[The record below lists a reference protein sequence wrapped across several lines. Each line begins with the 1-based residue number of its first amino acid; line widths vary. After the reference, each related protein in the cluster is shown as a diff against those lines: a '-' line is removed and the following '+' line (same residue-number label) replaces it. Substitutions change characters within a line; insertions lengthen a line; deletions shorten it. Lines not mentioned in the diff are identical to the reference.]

1 CHQCLR
7 GDEAL
12 YRCEECVGTCLYCA
26 ACTVEAHAHMP
37 LHWIKRWNGKAFER
51 VSLRNL
57 GLRVQ
62 LLHAAGDVCQNR
74 HEDQDANFIVLHTN
88 GIHCVHVD
96 FCSCEQRGGRKPDGS
111 KLDRPTQ
118 LLDMRLFPAT
128 VHVPHTAATFAVL
141 DDFHVKTNLGNICA
155 TKYYQSLIQATD
167 GAGVQHLPD
176 RRTQWQVMVRAWRCL
191 MTLKHRGAL
200 HDVRSV
206 DELPDGEL
214 AARCPACPHLVV
226 ARLATWLTDDG
237 HRPSDPSAR
246 LFLCCDA
253 CFRLSNRANKA
264 TDETDPSVLAGLAY
278 GVRERDY
285 QAFAKHVFT
294 TERDKDQEPSTCSNF
309 DAMGLANQKGGKHL
323 RSTGITGIF
332 CQRHEFWQAN
342 GHARLHKGEKYFTT
356 DYLLVSVMRHFMWL
370 QLLVIAYDIA
380 CQWSK
385 NLKDRLCRILRGFVI
400 APRAAT
406 FVAQV
411 LPKTVFVVPK
421 FHLAAHKDSCQSSF
435 NLTFTPGVGLTDGE
449 ASERAWSGINPV
461 AASMKEMGP
470 GSARDTMEDRC
481 GFWNWRKHCGIA
493 RADEKPTGRLLASR
507 LTQAIADGE
516 EQCDVFTEF
525 SQSVKDVSAG
535 DLAKWIEKIERW
547 EKTHEGEN
555 PYEARRYDVCGGD
568 RNCES
573 VRKRP
578 EARGREVHTRGVAP
592 STQEDTDCHYLSR
605 LRMWRVRRR
614 AHKTSDRERSSG
626 RVTEQDI
633 RAVQRDNELWR
644 RNTRYRSEV
653 QATAPDLF
661 GAIPP
666 CDQVIEEGEDRRPED
681 ELQYFPSDLPPDTRR
696 TIRPFLVEIEADIR
710 HAAMAKDLDDL
721 KGHLRLRSCLNRFKR
736 DNVSGQHA
744 NTRARA
750 AQNTVQVLIDDAGN
764 RYLRSRE
771 AYMAL
776 VGDGEWTRR
785 FRELRPE
792 DKAGLNER
800 GVLEAEENSLMAA
813 REFTASQRGVASG
826 ETRHKVSWIWRTG
839 ASGKDGLTD
848 DLRLEWFKAR
858 SRARRHHEEVVL
870 LLEEMDRILAFCDW
884 EASRWQERGSARSV
898 DDPDLREGLSAGAF
912 KMAATYNAQK
922 TAFAEQCKASR
933 VLAASFL
940 HRYSHEGYATQD
952 LGGCDL

>member
-1 CHQCLR
+1 IIRLEGRGSACHSDQCHKCLAWD
-7 GDEAL
+7 GGL
-12 YRCEECVGTCLYCA
+12 YRCEECVGKCLYCA
-26 ACTVEAHAHMP
+26 ACTVEAHARTP
-37 LHWIKRWNGKAFER
+37 LHWIQRWNGNTFER

-62 LLHAAGDVCQNR
+62 LLHSAGEVCQNR
-74 HEDQDANFIVLHTN
+74 HEDQDPNFVVLHTN
-88 GIHCVHVD
+88 GIHYVHVD

-128 VHVPHTAATFAVL
+128 AHVPHTAATFAVL

-155 TKYYQSLIQATD
+155 TKYYQSLVHATD
-167 GAGVQHLPD
+167 GAGIGHQPVTDARSQD

-191 MTLKHRGAL
+191 MTLKRRGAL

-214 AARCPACPHLVV
+214 AARCPACPHLGIN
-226 ARLATWLTDDG
+226 TN
-237 HRPSDPSAR
+237 DPLAR

-253 CFRLSNRANKA
+253 CFRLSNRVNKA
-264 TDETDPSVLAGLAY
+264 TDESDPSVLAGLAY
-278 GVRERDY
+278 RVRENDY
-285 QAFAKHVFT
+285 QAFAKHVFA
-294 TERDKDQEPSTCSNF
+294 TEKDKDQEPSTCSNF
-309 DAMGLANQKGGKHL
+309 DAVGLANQKGGKHL
-323 RSTGITGIF
+323 RSTGITGVF
-332 CQRHEFWQAN
+332 CQRHEFWQPN

-356 DYLLVSVMRHFMWL
+356 DYLLVSVMRHFVWL

-385 NLKDRLCRILRGFVI
+385 NLSERLCRIPPGFNI

-406 FVAQV
+406 FIGQV

-421 FHLAAHKDSCQSSF
+421 FHLAAHKQACQSSF

-449 ASERAWSGINPV
+449 ASERAWSGVNPV

-481 GFWNWRKHCGIA
+481 GFWNWWKHCGIG
-493 RADEKPTGRLLASR
+493 KLLATR
-507 LTQAIADGE
+507 MMQAVEDGE
-516 EQCDVFTEF
+516 EQCDIFTEF

-535 DLAKWIEKIERW
+535 DLAMWIEKIERW
-547 EKTHEGEN
+547 EKTHEGDN
-555 PYEARRYDVCGGD
+555 PYEPI
-568 RNCES
+568 ES
-573 VRKRP
+573 CK
-578 EARGREVHTRGVAP
+578 
-592 STQEDTDCHYLSR
+592 
-605 LRMWRVRRR
+605 LRMRRVRRR
-614 AHKTSDRERSSG
+614 AHKRPGHERSSG
-626 RVTEQDI
+626 KVTEQDV

-666 CDQVIEEGEDRRPED
+666 SDQVIEEGEDRRPEH
-681 ELQYFPSDLPPDTRR
+681 ELQYFPSDLPPEARR

-710 HAAMAKDLDDL
+710 LAAMAKDLDDM

-736 DNVSGQHA
+736 DNITGQHA

-750 AQNTVQVLIDDAGN
+750 AQNTVQSLIDDAAD

-776 VGDGEWTRR
+776 
-785 FRELRPE
+785 
-792 DKAGLNER
+792 
-800 GVLEAEENSLMAA
+800 
-813 REFTASQRGVASG
+813 
-826 ETRHKVSWIWRTG
+826 
-839 ASGKDGLTD
+839 
-848 DLRLEWFKAR
+848 
-858 SRARRHHEEVVL
+858 
-870 LLEEMDRILAFCDW
+870 
-884 EASRWQERGSARSV
+884 
-898 DDPDLREGLSAGAF
+898 
-912 KMAATYNAQK
+912 
-922 TAFAEQCKASR
+922 
-933 VLAASFL
+933 
-940 HRYSHEGYATQD
+940 
-952 LGGCDL
+952 

>member
-1 CHQCLR
+1 QYGDRIVRLEGRGGACHIDQCHQCLA
-7 GDEAL
+7 GEGAL

-26 ACTVEAHAHMP
+26 ACTVAAHVRTP
-37 LHWIKRWNGKAFER
+37 LHWIKRWNGNTFER
-51 VSLRNL
+51 IELRDL

-62 LLHAAGDVCQNR
+62 VLHAAGDVCQNR
-74 HEDQDANFIVLHTN
+74 HEDQDPTFVVLHTN
-88 GIHCVHVD
+88 GIHRIHVD
-96 FCSCEQRGGRKPDGS
+96 FCSCEQRGGRKSDGS
-111 KLDRPTQ
+111 KVDRPTQ

-128 VHVPHTAATFAVL
+128 ALVPHTAATFAVL

-155 TKYYQSLIQATD
+155 TKYYQSLVHATD
-167 GAGVQHLPD
+167 GAGVGYLPD

-191 MTLKHRGAL
+191 MILKRRGAL
-200 HDVRSV
+200 HDVRPV

-214 AARCPACPHLVV
+214 AARCPACPHLGIN
-226 ARLATWLTDDG
+226 TD
-237 HRPSDPSAR
+237 DPSAR

-264 TDETDPSVLAGLAY
+264 TDESDPSVLAGLAY
-278 GVRERDY
+278 GVRESDY
-285 QAFAKHVFT
+285 QAFANHVFA

-323 RSTGITGIF
+323 RSTGITGVF
-332 CQRHEFWQAN
+332 CQRHEFWQPN

-385 NLKDRLCRILRGFVI
+385 NLRDRLCRIPCGFVI

-406 FVAQV
+406 FVKEV

-421 FHLAAHKDSCQSSF
+421 FHLAAHKQTCQSNF
-435 NLTFTPGVGLTDGE
+435 NLTYTPGVGLTDGE
-449 ASERAWSGINPV
+449 ASERAWSGVNPV

-481 GFWNWRKHCGIA
+481 GFWNWRKHCGIG
-493 RADEKPTGRLLASR
+493 KSSSLLAAR
-507 LTQAIADGE
+507 LTQAIEDGE
-516 EQCDVFTEF
+516 EQCDVFSEF

-535 DLAKWIEKIERW
+535 DLAKWIDKIELW

-555 PYEARRYDVCGGD
+555 PYEPI
-568 RNCES
+568 ES
-573 VRKRP
+573 S
-578 EARGREVHTRGVAP
+578 RGREVCARGVAP
-592 STQEDTDCHYLSR
+592 SLQDDTERYRLSR
-605 LRMWRVRRR
+605 LCTRRVRRR
-614 AHKTSDRERSSG
+614 AHKTSDGKRSSG
-626 RVTEQDI
+626 RVTQQDV

-681 ELQYFPSDLPPDTRR
+681 EMQFFPSDLPPDTRR

-710 HAAMAKDLDDL
+710 LAAMAKDLEDL

-736 DNVSGQHA
+736 DNISGQHA

-750 AQNTVQVLIDDAGN
+750 AQNSVQALIDDAGD

-776 VGDGEWTRR
+776 VGDGEWTQK
-785 FRELRPE
+785 FRELRPG
-792 DKAGLNER
+792 DKVGLNER
-800 GVLEAEENSLMAA
+800 AVLEAEENSLITA
-813 REFTASQRGVASG
+813 REFTASQRGIASG

-839 ASGKDGLTD
+839 ASGKEGLTD

-858 SRARRHHEEVVL
+858 SRARRHREEVVL
-870 LLEEMDRILAFCDW
+870 LLEEMDRVLAFCDW
-884 EASRWQERGSARSV
+884 EALRWQKRGSARSV
-898 DDPDLREGLSAGAF
+898 DDPDLREGLSAGAL
-912 KMAATYNAQK
+912 KMATTYSAQK
-922 TAFAEQCKASR
+922 VVFAEQCKASR

-940 HRYSHEGYATQD
+940 QRYSPEGYATQD
-952 LGGCDL
+952 LHS